1 MKLMHMHFYFHA
13 FQEWKNKNT
22 RKYSCIQRTKGVQ
35 STSLF
40 AFKIAYISEKQSNN
54 VIEKRYSVFNENPKC
69 LLGKNK
75 LEKRK
80 QRESPYV

>member
-1 MKLMHMHFYFHA
+1 MPF
-13 FQEWKNKNT
+13 KNGKIKILENT
-22 RKYSCIQRTKGVQ
+22 VAYKGVQ

-54 VIEKRYSVFNENPKC
+54 VIEKRYSVFNENPEC